1 MQFSLR
7 DEQGKYYAG
16 HGCEDVQTC
25 LCCINFRCEV
35 AAAAAVGAAAALS
48 MAASMSSGLPAWK
61 LSCTDTLCLH
71 EQVID
76 DVANMGFSRHEVKGV
91 VLDLMDKG
99 QSVDLNIV
107 LDRLMH
113 GRR

>member
-1 MQFSLR
+1 MLCTTLAVAELTPACLFSQL
-7 DEQGKYYAG
+7 QAG
-16 HGCEDVQTC
+16 AQ
-25 LCCINFRCEV
+25 
-35 AAAAAVGAAAALS
+35 AVS
-48 MAASMSSGLPAWK
+48 LPVRRKAVWGW
-61 LSCTDTLCLH
+61 
-71 EQVID
+71 QVID
-76 DVANMGFSRHEVKGV
+76 DVANMGFSRHEVKAV